1 MFGGIVES
9 EKSKAYE
16 FDSDKNHWS
25 GLKQTGDVPKTR
37 DDHCMYQIDDKSFI
51 IFGGF
56 VDGSRVN
63 DCYICKKSGN
73 TLEWREVAAKAPVKP
88 CIRGSSSMVV
98 HQGKGYIFGG
108 MADDNIKLNDLW
120 ELDIATETYKQLTLP
135 AASYQPSQRSG
146 HSANMYNGKMVVF
159 GGILELTKEL
169 NELLLYDFKTGC
181 FILEGETENADLNQ
195 LQMSHKRAVEAG
207 EGGESPLTKK
217 QTALA
222 KKAADSPTKL
232 GRQGALGKSP
242 MKKSKKAATVEGG
255 KEKKESTLAS
265 PTSNSMQNSFIIK
278 NADESF
284 DAYYQTMKKRRLG
297 QAADGGMMGHSQPAP

>member
-120 ELDIATETYKQLTLP
+120 ELDIATETYK
-135 AASYQPSQRSG
+135 
-146 HSANMYNGKMVVF
+146 
-159 GGILELTKEL
+159 
-169 NELLLYDFKTGC
+169 
-181 FILEGETENADLNQ
+181 
-195 LQMSHKRAVEAG
+195 
-207 EGGESPLTKK
+207 
-217 QTALA
+217 
-222 KKAADSPTKL
+222 
-232 GRQGALGKSP
+232 
-242 MKKSKKAATVEGG
+242 
-255 KEKKESTLAS
+255 
-265 PTSNSMQNSFIIK
+265 
-278 NADESF
+278 
-284 DAYYQTMKKRRLG
+284 
-297 QAADGGMMGHSQPAP
+297 